1 MFTTVAQD
9 IRYALRTLR
18 QSPGFTLVAIL
29 TLALGIGANTTIFSV
44 INAVLLRPLPYSH
57 PDRLVLLAEHWPAFP
72 ILSVSYANYKD
83 FRDQSSSYDAVAAV
97 QPLNYTLTGSG
108 NPERVT
114 GMTITSSLLPMLG
127 IQPVIGRGIQPEDD
141 RVGGAPVALISYA
154 LWQRDFGGESDV
166 LGKSLTLDNNPY
178 TVIGVLPARFQIMA
192 PSDVFVPFEPW
203 AHTLPDDRSWH
214 TGIRPIARLK
224 NGATVQEAR
233 NELQMIAK
241 RLEKQYPET
250 NTNVESLVL
259 PLHDQIVANVRPALL
274 TLLVAV
280 GLVLLIACANVA
292 NLLLARATQR
302 EKEVAIRT
310 ALGASRGRI
319 VRQLLTESVL
329 LSLAGGALGL
339 ALAALGLDSLLH
351 LAAASVPRAEGIG
364 LDPTVLGFTA
374 GLAIFTGILFG
385 LAPAFQS
392 SRMDIRD
399 QLNQSGR
406 GSSSGGHHQSLR
418 SVLVVAEVAI
428 SMILLIGAGLL
439 IRSFARL
446 QTVQPGFQPDHI
458 LLTDVPISLTVYAK
472 PEQQVAFFD
481 RLLEKVR
488 ALPGVKAAGAAS
500 TMPVSGQGAVIHFNI
515 EGRAPKTPNDYIM
528 AGYRVV
534 SPGYFEA
541 LGIPLVTGRAI
552 EQRDSFTAPSVVV
565 LNQAMAAKFFPGE
578 NPLGKRLQ
586 IGETPDNSIPMMEVV
601 GVVGNVKQKLESDS
615 KEEMYV
621 PYMQPVLPLFGLT
634 VALRTSQDPTA
645 MTSALR
651 GAILEVDKNQ
661 PLVNVRTM
669 EQSISNSLDEQRF
682 RTLLLGLLAGLAL
695 VLSAIGVYGVM
706 SYSVSLRT
714 QEIGIRVALG
724 AQWRDVFS
732 LVITRGFALVGV
744 GILIGGI
751 ASWLLSRLINQFLFG
766 IHAGDPATFFGVAAM
781 LLVVA
786 FLACYFPARRATRVD
801 PIIALRYE

>member
-1 MFTTVAQD
+1 MLQTLNQD
-9 IRYALRTLR
+9 IRYAFRTLR

-44 INAVLLRPLPYSH
+44 INAVLLRPLPYSN
-57 PDRLVLLAEHWPAFP
+57 PDRLVMLAEHWPAFP
-72 ILSVSYANYKD
+72 ILSVSYQNYKD
-83 FRDQSSSYDAVAAV
+83 FRDQSSSYETVAAI
-97 QPLNYTLTGSG
+97 QSINYTLTGS
-108 NPERVT
+108 NEPERVD
-114 GMTITSSLLPMLG
+114 GLMISASLLPMLG
-127 IQPVIGRGIQPEDD
+127 IQPIAGRTILPDDD

-154 LWQRDFGGESDV
+154 LWQRRFAANNDV
-166 LGKSLTLDNNPY
+166 LGKSITLDNNPY
-178 TVIGVLPARFQIMA
+178 TVIGVLPARFQILKSA
-192 PSDVFVPFEPW
+192 DVYLPFEPW

-214 TGIRPIARLK
+214 TGIRPLARLK
-224 NGATVQEAR
+224 NGATLQQAS
-233 NELQMIAK
+233 NELQTIAK
-241 RLEKQYPET
+241 RLEHQYPET
-250 NTNVESLVL
+250 NTNVEALVL
-259 PLHDQIVANVRPALL
+259 PLHGQMVSNVRPALL

-319 VRQLLTESVL
+319 VRQLLTESIL

-339 ALAALGLDSLLH
+339 ALAALSLDSLLH
-351 LAAASVPRAEGIG
+351 LAVASVPRAEGIG
-364 LDPTVLGFTA
+364 LDPTVLAFTA
-374 GLAIFTGILFG
+374 GLAILTGILFG

-392 SRMDIRD
+392 SRLDIRD

-406 GSSSGGHHQSLR
+406 GSSSGGHHQRLR
-418 SVLVVAEVAI
+418 SILVVAEVAI
-428 SMILLIGAGLL
+428 SMVLLIGAGLL

-446 QTVQPGFQPDHI
+446 QAVEPGFHPDHI
-458 LLTDVPISLTVYAK
+458 LLADVPISLTVYAK

-481 RLLEKVR
+481 RLMERLR
-488 ALPGVKAAGAAS
+488 ALPGVKSVSAAN
-500 TMPVSGQGAVIHFNI
+500 TPPVSGQGAVIHFNI
-515 EGRAPKTPNDYIM
+515 QGRAPKTPNDYIM

-534 SPGYFEA
+534 GPGYFET
-541 LGIPLVTGRAI
+541 LGIPLLAGRSI
-552 EQRDSFTAPSVVV
+552 EQRDSLTAPSVVV
-565 LNQAMAAKFFPGE
+565 LNQAMARKFFPGE
-578 NPLGKRLQ
+578 NPLGKHLQ
-586 IGETPDNSIPMMEVV
+586 IGETPDTSIPFMEVV
-601 GVVGNVKQKLESDS
+601 GVVGDVKQKLESDA

-634 VALRTSQDPTA
+634 VALRTSSDPTA

-651 GAILEVDKNQ
+651 SAILEVDKNQ

-669 EQSISNSLDEQRF
+669 EQSISSSLDEQRF

-724 AQWRDVFS
+724 AQWRDIFS
-732 LVITRGFALVGV
+732 LVIARGFALVGA
-744 GILIGGI
+744 GILIGGV
-751 ASWLLSRLINQFLFG
+751 ASWLLARLINQFLFG
-766 IHAGDPATFFGVAAM
+766 IHAGDPTTFVGVALM

-801 PIIALRYE
+801 PIVALRYE

>member
-1 MFTTVAQD
+1 MFTTIAQD

-406 GSSSGGHHQSLR
+406 GSSAGGHHQRLR

>member
-1 MFTTVAQD
+1 MFTTIAQD

-406 GSSSGGHHQSLR
+406 GSSSGGHHQRLR

>member
-1 MFTTVAQD
+1 MFQTLGQD
-9 IRYALRTLR
+9 LRYALRTLR

-72 ILSVSYANYKD
+72 ILSVSYENYKD
-83 FRDQSSSYDAVAAV
+83 FRDQSTSYETVAAV
-97 QPLNYTLTGSG
+97 QPLSYTLTGAG
-108 NPERVT
+108 DPERVT
-114 GMTITSSLLPMLG
+114 GMPITASLLPMLG
-127 IQPVIGRGIQPEDD
+127 IQPVAGRLIQPDDD
-141 RVGGAPVALISYA
+141 RVGGAPVVMISYA
-154 LWQRDFGGESDV
+154 LWQRRFAGSQDA
-166 LGKSLTLDNNPY
+166 LGKTLTLDNNPY
-178 TVIGVLPARFQIMA
+178 TLIGVLPAGFQIVA
-192 PSDVFVPFEPW
+192 PSEVFVPFEPW

-224 NGATVQEAR
+224 DGATLQQAR
-233 NELQMIAK
+233 NELQTIAK
-241 RLEKQYPET
+241 RLEHQYPET
-250 NTNVESLVL
+250 NTNVEALVL
-259 PLHDQIVANVRPALL
+259 PLHDQMVSNVRPALL
-274 TLLVAV
+274 TLLIAV

-310 ALGASRGRI
+310 ALGASRARI

-329 LSLAGGALGL
+329 LSVAGGALGL
-339 ALAALGLDSLLH
+339 AFAALGLDSLLR
-351 LAAASVPRAEGIG
+351 LAVASVPRAEGIG

-374 GLAIFTGILFG
+374 GLAILTGIVFG
-385 LAPAFQS
+385 LAPAFQA
-392 SRMDIRD
+392 SRLDIRD
-399 QLNQSGR
+399 QLNQSAR
-406 GSSSGGHHQSLR
+406 GSSAGGQHQRLR
-418 SVLVVAEVAI
+418 SVLVSAEVAI

-446 QTVQPGFQPDHI
+446 QAVEPGFHPDHI
-458 LLTDVPISLTVYAK
+458 LLADVPISLTVYAK

-481 RLLEKVR
+481 HLLDRVR
-488 ALPGVKAAGAAS
+488 GLPGVKSAGAGT
-500 TMPVSGQGAVIHFNI
+500 TMPVSGQGGVLHFNI

-534 SPGYFEA
+534 SPGYFTT
-541 LGIPLVTGRAI
+541 LGIPLIAGRAI
-552 EQRDSFTAPSVVV
+552 EQRDSLTAPSVVV
-565 LNQAMAAKFFPGE
+565 LNQAMAQKFFPGE

-601 GVVGNVKQKLESDS
+601 GIVGNVKQKLESDA

-634 VALRTSQDPTA
+634 IALRTNQDPTA
-645 MTSALR
+645 MTSSLR
-651 GAILEVDKNQ
+651 SAILDVDKNQ

-669 EQSISNSLDEQRF
+669 EQSISNSLDAQRF
-682 RTLLLGLLAGLAL
+682 RTMLLGLLAGLAL

-706 SYSVSLRT
+706 SYSVNLRT

-732 LVITRGFALVGV
+732 LVIARGFALVGA

-751 ASWLLSRLINQFLFG
+751 ASWFLSRLINQFLFG
-766 IHAGDPATFFGVAAM
+766 IHASDPLTFLGVAVM
-781 LLVVA
+781 LLGVA

-801 PIIALRYE
+801 PIVALRYE